1 MADDRKIELNP
12 RTYEWAVR
20 SFTLVKRLLGVNLK
34 LHQSDDQVAAGDIFL
49 FNHFA
54 RFETFIPQY
63 FIYKET
69 GVFCRSVAMHQL
81 FREGDAFSN
90 FLIRIGAVPNNH
102 PRLLPLLAA
111 DILRGRKVIIFPEG
125 GMIKNRQVMDARG
138 RYSIQQRGKQQR
150 RKPHTGAAVLATLL
164 AAYKRAIYL
173 RLQAEDYT
181 QLERWA
187 EQLELP
193 DVDALIKAASR
204 PTTIVPANIT
214 FHPIHIDDNLLQ
226 KGASLF
232 NKKLSQRATEE
243 LIIEGNIILKNTDMD
258 IRLGEPVRPADDWG
272 WWERWVTTNL
282 TRELDSL
289 DELFDQQHGSK
300 GLRGRLCGYGL
311 RRSVERLRD
320 RYMERMYKSVTIN
333 LSHLA
338 ASLILSLME
347 RGDKEIA
354 LPTFQRM
361 LYLAIKNSQEKTEV
375 HLHRRLK
382 DPDHYR
388 DTLEGSNAG
397 LDQFLKTST
406 EMGLLAR
413 NGDGVLRFLPKLRQE
428 HEMDRIRLEN
438 HIALYANEAAPVQ
451 SVRAVVRKAIAEQA
465 KLNSQR
471 LAELRFDDELRSLGW
486 DKTHYDKPQHQDINR
501 KETATETSEP
511 YFLVPQQRSDLG
523 VVLVHGFLASPAELR
538 GLGQRLAER
547 GHPVLGV
554 RLKGHGTSPWDLR
567 DRSWEDWLESVRQ
580 GVRIMSG
587 VADRVC
593 LVGFSTGAALSLLYA
608 AENPDSVAG
617 VAAASAPV
625 KFRNR
630 NMIFVPLVQHATRFL
645 RKVSPYDAVFPF
657 RNNDTEHP
665 HINYCNIPIRGL
677 YELGRMVDALMRR
690 SNDVTC
696 PVYLLQGSAD
706 PVVDVRSVDILFERL
721 SGTAVKSLDIVES
734 QRHGI
739 LYSNIGKA
747 QDLVLGFVESIE
759 QTGTLPCQT
768 MARSEEPIS
777 QPPVPSN

>member
-1 MADDRKIELNP
+1 MEDDREIDLNP

-20 SFTLVKRLLGVNLK
+20 SFNLVKRLLGVNLK
-34 LHQSDDQVAAGDIFL
+34 LHQSSDQVAAGDIFL

-63 FIYKET
+63 FIYKEA

-90 FLIRIGAVPNNH
+90 FLIRIGAVPNNY

-125 GMIKNRQVMDARG
+125 GMIKNRQVVDARG
-138 RYSIQQRGKQQR
+138 RYSVQHRGEQQR
-150 RKPHTGAAVLATLL
+150 RKAHTGAAVLATLL
-164 AAYKRAIYL
+164 AAFKRAIYL
-173 RLQAEDYT
+173 RLQAEDHA

-187 EQLELP
+187 EQLQLP
-193 DVDALIKAASR
+193 DPDALINAAGR

-214 FHPIHIDDNLLQ
+214 FHPIHVDDNLLQ

-232 NKKLSQRATEE
+232 NKNLSQRATEE
-243 LIIEGNIILKNTDMD
+243 LIIEGNIILKDTDMD
-258 IRLGEPVRPADDWG
+258 IRLGKPVRPADDWG
-272 WWERWVTTNL
+272 WWERWVVTNL
-282 TRELDSL
+282 IRELDSL
-289 DELFDQQHGSK
+289 DDLFNQQRRGK
-300 GLRGRLCGYGL
+300 GFRGGLCAYGL
-311 RRSVERLRD
+311 KRSVGRLRD
-320 RYMERMYKSVTIN
+320 RYMERMYKSVTVN

-338 ASLILSLME
+338 ATLIMVLME
-347 RGDKEIA
+347 RGDEAIP

-361 LYLAIKNSQEKTEV
+361 LYLAIKSIQEQQHV

-388 DTLEGSNAG
+388 STLEGCNAG
-397 LDQFLKTST
+397 LDQFLNVAAK
-406 EMGLLAR
+406 MGLIAR
-413 NGDGVLRFLPKLRQE
+413 DGEMLRFLPKLRHE
-428 HEMDRIRLEN
+428 HEIDRIRLEN
-438 HIALYANEAAPVQ
+438 HIALYANEAAPL
-451 SVRAVVRKAIAEQA
+451 SGVRAAVRKAVAGEA

-471 LAELRFDDELRSLGW
+471 LAELRFDDELLSLSW
-486 DKTHYDKPQHQDINR
+486 DRTRYSRPQHKDINA
-501 KETATETSEP
+501 KETATESRKP
-511 YFLVPQQRSDLG
+511 YFLVPKQRSDLG

-538 GLGQRLAER
+538 RLGDRLAGR
-547 GHPVLGV
+547 GHPVIGV

-567 DRSWEDWLESVRQ
+567 DRCWEDWLESVRQ
-580 GVRIMSG
+580 GVRIMRG

-608 AENPDSVAG
+608 AENADSVAA
-617 VAAASAPV
+617 VAAASTPV

-657 RNNDTEHP
+657 RHNEPENP
-665 HINYCNIPIRGL
+665 HINYGNIPIRGL
-677 YELGRMVDALMRR
+677 YELGRMVDALMQR
-690 SNDVTC
+690 SSKVSC

-721 SGTAVKSLDIVES
+721 TGTAVKSLDIVES
-734 QRHGI
+734 QHHGI
-739 LYSNIGKA
+739 LHKNIGKA
-747 QDLVLGFVESIE
+747 QDLVLAFIESIDR
-759 QTGTLPCQT
+759 TGTLPSQT
-768 MARSEEPIS
+768 MARSEDPIT
-777 QPPVPSN
+777 QPPVASN